1 MITFPT
7 TPEVFIAYQEQLAG
21 RELPER
27 EKEVMAA
34 WIDVFNLSYENGLEK
49 DRAALEDSLAKMD
62 ELLKKREEKSPAL
75 NKCLI

>member
-27 EKEVMAA
+27 EKEVQILPPQPQKEVDSAR
-34 WIDVFNLSYENGLEK
+34 INLFF
-49 DRAALEDSLAKMD
+49 
-62 ELLKKREEKSPAL
+62 
-75 NKCLI
+75 